1 MVEFLDYITLPTL
14 LLSKSLTDEIKIQTL
29 GNAEFFTVSCE
40 IALYEGY
47 SEEKLIMGLNDYG
60 LI

>member
-1 MVEFLDYITLPTL
+1 MVEFLDYITFTTL
-14 LLSKSLTDEIKIQTL
+14 LLSKSLTDEIKIQSL
-29 GNAEFFTVSCE
+29 GNVDFFTVSCE

-47 SEEKLIMGLNDYG
+47 SEEKLITGLNDYR